1 MMKYAVVLFISLFI
15 LSCNNKN
22 ISKIEGEWNLYSNKF
37 IRSENINAKPDKVLN
52 FPGSFFDTL
61 NNNNHKYGSITK
73 RIEVIPH
80 RKYTLY
86 ISGINSASRV
96 WVDNELIREFGVIG
110 KRREDV
116 KPLVQPSLVNFSP
129 TKDRVDITIEFSNF
143 HLREDLIFK
152 WMILGDSFDIL
163 NLYLKHQSKDYFSS
177 GMLLIISILFFLLF
191 ITNTKS
197 RYSLYFSLFSLS
209 YGIRSFL
216 MEKVS
221 IWSVIPMS
229 WELIYQFTKAS
240 ELWALVFI
248 LQFFKELYPNEL
260 RNKFTHVL
268 TIISLVF
275 SLTPFIP
282 LNIFSTYKF
291 MFLFHSLVILTG
303 NYFLMRLMLSVKRK
317 RILAKLTFASLLLF
331 SISTIIDILSNRYA
345 LSWGYVSAQAVILLV
360 VTMCVLIAKERTSA
374 ISSINDKKNKNIK
387 YRNIFT
393 KFVPLEI
400 LKYIGNGELE
410 DRAPGDFLVNPQTI
424 AYIDIRDFTKL
435 SQGLTPEENF
445 IMINNF
451 FKLVG
456 SVVHENR
463 GFIESYG
470 GDGVKVV
477 FPESTAS
484 AIKAAFAISDNI
496 YESQRIKIG
505 ISIHVG
511 NVVLGTIGSEN
522 RIQATSISRITRI
535 LNKMDHFNSKMGI
548 EILVTDEV
556 LSLVNLEDSQVLYLG
571 TIKLKDEDDAINLY
585 QLIPGDKPIDKMFR
599 DAFENGV
606 QMLKLRKYSK
616 AYGFFKLANMYE
628 SSHKLSIYY
637 INQLEVFLKLKQANF
652 ALAL

>member
-1 MMKYAVVLFISLFI
+1 MMKYIAVLIFPLFV
-15 LSCNNKN
+15 LSCYNKDV
-22 ISKIEGEWNLYSNKF
+22 SKIEGEWNLYSNKF
-37 IRSENINAKPDKVLN
+37 IKSESIKAKPDKVLN
-52 FPGSFFDTL
+52 FPGTFFDTI
-61 NNNNHKYGSITK
+61 NNNSHTYGSITK

-96 WVDNELIREFGVIG
+96 WIDDELVREFGIIG
-110 KRREDV
+110 KRMEDV

-152 WMILGDSFDIL
+152 WMLLGDSFEIL

-221 IWSVIPMS
+221 IWSVFPMP
-229 WELIYQFTKAS
+229 WEFIYQFTKAS

-260 RNKFTHVL
+260 KNKFTHIL

-282 LNIFSTYKF
+282 LSIFSTYKF
-291 MFLFHSLVILTG
+291 MFIFHFLVIFTG
-303 NYFLMRLMLSVKRK
+303 NYFLMRLLLSVKRK
-317 RILAKLTFASLLLF
+317 RILAKLTFASLLIF
-331 SISTIIDILSNRYA
+331 SISTIVDILSNRYA

-360 VTMCVLIAKERTSA
+360 ITMCVLIAKERTSA
-374 ISSINDKKNKNIK
+374 ISSINEKKNKNIRF
-387 YRNIFT
+387 RNIFS

-410 DRAPGDFLVNPQTI
+410 DRAPGDFFVNPQTI
-424 AYIDIRDFTKL
+424 VYIDIRDFTKL

-456 SVVHENR
+456 SVVHDNR

-470 GDGVKVV
+470 GDGVKAI
-477 FPESTAS
+477 FPESTES
-484 AIKAAFAISDNI
+484 AIKAAFTISNNI

-511 NVVLGTIGSEN
+511 NVVLGTIGSQN
-522 RIQATSISRITRI
+522 RIQATSISSITRI
-535 LNKMDHFNSKMGI
+535 LSKMDHFNSKMGI
-548 EILVTDEV
+548 EILVTVEV
-556 LSLVNLEDSQVLYLG
+556 LSLVSIKKSQVLYLG
-571 TIKLKDEDDAINLY
+571 AIRLKDEEDTINLY
-585 QLIPGDKPIDKMFR
+585 QLIPADKPIDNMFR
-599 DAFENGV
+599 DAFENGIK
-606 QMLKLRKYSK
+606 MLKQKNYPK
-616 AYGFFKLANMYE
+616 AYGFFKLANRYDN
-628 SSHKLSIYY
+628 SHKLSIYY